1 MRLIL
6 IGGSR
11 NSDDDELVDK
21 LRRAACSGDTPVD
34 VQQRIEFIVNAP
46 FSKMEALMASSSIG
60 LHTMWNEHFGISVVE
75 MMAAGMVVVAH
86 RSGGPMMD
94 IVVPAAIL
102 NNGAIAN
109 IASRPGECRL
119 SHICYLEL

>member
-1 MRLIL
+1 M

-11 NSDDDELVDK
+11 NAEDDELVDK
-21 LRRAACSGDTPVD
+21 LKKSAYSIDTPVD
-34 VQQRIEFIVNAP
+34 VQERIQFVVNAP
-46 FSKMEALMASSSIG
+46 FSKMQALMASSSIG

-94 IVVPAAIL
+94 IVVPEAIL
-102 NNGAIAN
+102 NNEKLVNA
-109 IASRPGECRL
+109 ASHPGEFRVC
-119 SHICYLEL
+119 